1 MSIRT
6 ALSALLLLAGVG
18 LAGPAIL
25 AQPTRAA
32 TQPTRA
38 TTVRSKP
45 VDLGRVSGSKTV
57 IANSAM
63 VRRVDPN
70 EQNVALRSDQYL
82 VARWAARDTETA
94 PTTSAQAKAW
104 SVGFGFIGV
113 TPVGDEIRFRPI
125 IETTGGLLVSKDAR
139 GFRGL
144 IYVGLRDN
152 RDPSAAYQLPQPVS
166 LLVSGQADQL
176 TPRQLTIDHTNLP
189 FMEVTVES
197 QDPPDAV
204 EFTLVANGTTERAT
218 ISLPV
223 VRPQLV
229 VSPARGRIQG
239 LGLETSTVNVR
250 AVGLASPAGRVVS
263 LTSDLGSLEPSEL
276 TLNDQGTASA
286 VMRSVSIGTATI
298 RALSPPLKPAAEPI
312 VFSWPI
318 ALVIASVF
326 GGVAGAFLARMQRS
340 GMPRN
345 KSLRTVVIRGTITG
359 VIVVALY
366 AVGVN
371 VLPIQPSAN
380 VGEVLAFAVA
390 AAGGFLGLKI

>member
-1 MSIRT
+1 MSIRS
-6 ALSALLLLAGVG
+6 AISALLLFSCWCLAS
-18 LAGPAIL
+18 PAVD
-25 AQPTRAA
+25 AQPTRAGA
-32 TQPTRA
+32 
-38 TTVRSKP
+38 VRSKP
-45 VDLGRVSGSKTV
+45 VDLGRVGGPKTV
-57 IANSAM
+57 IANSAA
-63 VRRVDPN
+63 VRRIEAD
-70 EQNVALRSDQYL
+70 ERNVALRSDQYI
-82 VARWAARDTETA
+82 VARWAARDVETT
-94 PTTSAQAKAW
+94 PTMAAKAKAW
-104 SVGFGFIGV
+104 SIGFGFIGV
-113 TPVGDEIRFRPI
+113 TPNGDEIRFRPI
-125 IETTGGLLVSKDAR
+125 IETSGGLLVSRDAR
-139 GFRGL
+139 RFKGL

-152 RDPSAAYQLPQPVS
+152 KDPAAAYPLPQPIS

-176 TPRQLTIDHTNLP
+176 TPRQLTINHTNLP
-189 FMEVTVES
+189 FAEVTVES
-197 QDPPDAV
+197 QDPPDTV

-218 ISLPV
+218 VSLPV

-250 AVGLASPAGRVVS
+250 AVGVANPAGRVVS
-263 LTSDLGSLEPSEL
+263 LSSDLGSLEPSEL

-318 ALVIASVF
+318 TLVLASVF
-326 GGVAGAFLARMQRS
+326 GGVAGAFLARLQKS
-340 GMPRN
+340 GMPKT
-345 KSLRTVVIRGTITG
+345 KSVPTVVVRGTITG

-371 VLPIQPSAN
+371 VLPIHPSAN